1 MPSAKRV
8 ADLITTLRG
17 LLAVILAWLGHTHG
31 RMGLSWAVWLLILS
45 WTGDSLDGSLARRS
59 RHKYA
64 TWIGDHDLEIDVA
77 VSGGLLLFM
86 VGAGLVDSLVAGL
99 YVLAWLFIFWRWG
112 WLRSLGMLVQAPIYG
127 GFIWCAVHDAPTA
140 GWWLVGWIAAALIIT
155 WPRFPNEIVPGFL
168 NGMHAI
174 WAQPRRK

>member
-17 LLAVILAWLGHTHG
+17 LLAVILAWLGRTRG
-31 RMGLSWAVWLLILS
+31 RTGLSWAVWLLILS
-45 WTGDSLDGSLARRS
+45 WTSDSLDGNLARRS
-59 RHKYA
+59 RHRYA

-77 VSGGLLLFM
+77 VSVGLLLFM
-86 VGAGLVDSLVAGL
+86 IGAGLVDPLLAGF
-99 YVLAWLFIFWRWG
+99 YVLAWLFIFWHWG

-127 GFIWCAVHDAPTA
+127 WFIWRALHDAPAA
-140 GWWLVGWIAAALIIT
+140 GWWLVGWIAVALIVT

-168 NGMHAI
+168 NGMRAM